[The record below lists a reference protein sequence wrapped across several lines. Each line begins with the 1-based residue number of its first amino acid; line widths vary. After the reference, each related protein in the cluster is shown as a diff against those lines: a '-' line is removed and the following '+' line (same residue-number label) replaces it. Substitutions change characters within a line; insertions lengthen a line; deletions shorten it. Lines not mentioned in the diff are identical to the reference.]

1 MTTYL
6 SIEDVLSIRD
16 RIAADNPDSDSFE
29 IMTRHGLLSALAAPR
44 QSAFGNDAFPTVHDK
59 AATLLYHLV
68 QNHPFWDGN
77 KRIASEALRLFLARN
92 GWNLRATSADV
103 ETFSVQIA
111 SGHAHFDEIV
121 AWMHAHL
128 EPES

>member
-16 RIAADNPDSDSFE
+16 RIAAANPDSDSFE

-44 QSAFGNDAFPTVHDK
+44 QSAFGNDAFPTVYDK
-59 AATLLYHLV
+59 AAALLYHLI

-77 KRIASEALRLFLARN
+77 KRIASGALRLFLVRN
-92 GWNLRATSADV
+92 GWQVNASPAEV
-103 ETFSVQIA
+103 ETFSVQVA
-111 SGHAHFDEIV
+111 SGNAGFDEIV
-121 AWMHAHL
+121 DWMQAHL
-128 EPES
+128 EPKS